1 MKRMS
6 TAINIFWFVW
16 SHPLTRGARVKA
28 LARVANWQ
36 IRSRLQGE
44 VIIPWIAN
52 QKLAVKRGMT
62 GATGNIY
69 VGLHEFPDMAFLL
82 HFLKSGDLFLDIGAN
97 VGTYTV
103 LASGVCKANSWAFEP
118 DPNTVRALKRNIE
131 INDLEDLVTVHE
143 FALGATQREVAF
155 TVGLDTVNRVATAG
169 EPNCRLIQQ
178 KQLDS
183 FVGKSEPIFAKLDV
197 EGYEGEVLRGGQAL
211 LAKDSLQAIEVE
223 TATPGIQEM
232 LSEYQFVKAFYDPF
246 KRMLSTQPV
255 GLEASNALFV
265 KDFSFVN
272 ERVSGSSRI
281 RVLDVLL

>member
-1 MKRMS
+1 MS
-6 TAINIFWFVW
+6 PAIKIVLFVW
-16 SHPLTRGARVKA
+16 SHPLTRGARLKA
-28 LARVANWQ
+28 LVRVANWQ

-44 VIIPWIAN
+44 VIVPWIAN

-82 HFLKSGDLFLDIGAN
+82 HFLQSGDLFLDIGAN
-97 VGTYTV
+97 VGTYSV

-118 DPNTVRALKRNIE
+118 DPTTARALKRNIE
-131 INDLEDLVTVHE
+131 INALEDLVTVHE

-155 TVGLDTVNRVATAG
+155 TVGLDTVNRVATEG

-178 KQLDS
+178 EKLDS
-183 FVGKSEPIFAKLDV
+183 FVGKAEPVFAKLDV

-223 TATPGIQEM
+223 TVTPSIQQM
-232 LSEYQFVKAFYDPF
+232 LSEYQFVRAFYHPF
-246 KRMLSTQPV
+246 NRKLSTQPV

-272 ERVSGSSRI
+272 GRVSGSAKV